1 VDLYLGRVYEALD
14 KPGLAVHH
22 YERVVHRSR
31 QLDPPDRVQ
40 LFRALG
46 YLYFAEH
53 QHAAAADVWS
63 RAELIE
69 ADPEIRVRLASAH
82 RRVGG
87 RAEEARALLES
98 VSPETLSSGVQALRL
113 QELAALDRAAGE
125 LEAAALSLRLAW
137 QRQEDA
143 ETAYELGQVR
153 RAQERTEEEIAALE
167 LALVAAPENARYWE
181 AAGYAYAR
189 AGRREDAIAAF
200 ERTLALDRDV
210 LPVYEDLGYLHLR
223 QSENDEAIARFEEA
237 VDNRPYYPVRT
248 ENDLEELARTQHR
261 LRGEARTLADAW
273 DLSVYLAVRSEELPS
288 TTTTSLTGGILPS
301 QGGVEIAWAPPGIGR
316 RAGRVFQLFGRVLG
330 NLEPESVEPIS
341 ETYQG
346 GVGGRYKPLRRQN
359 LYLSVERLFE
369 IGDRSIDDWLVR
381 GQFST
386 SFGEILDPT
395 RSVWNHTTLYLDAG
409 YYLDAEVAAYYGEL
423 RQGLTLRLGRR
434 TLFTPHLVADGR
446 VQDPDAPLSSY
457 VEYGAG
463 ASFTILVSPDRRY
476 RVERGAF
483 ELLVQYKL
491 GELVD
496 PGPELTDETFDGWVA
511 TGILRF

>member
-1 VDLYLGRVYEALD
+1 
-14 KPGLAVHH
+14 
-22 YERVVHRSR
+22 
-31 QLDPPDRVQ
+31 
-40 LFRALG
+40 
-46 YLYFAEH
+46 
-53 QHAAAADVWS
+53 
-63 RAELIE
+63 
-69 ADPEIRVRLASAH
+69 
-82 RRVGG
+82 
-87 RAEEARALLES
+87 
-98 VSPETLSSGVQALRL
+98 
-113 QELAALDRAAGE
+113 
-125 LEAAALSLRLAW
+125 
-137 QRQEDA
+137 
-143 ETAYELGQVR
+143 
-153 RAQERTEEEIAALE
+153 
-167 LALVAAPENARYWE
+167 
-181 AAGYAYAR
+181 
-189 AGRREDAIAAF
+189 
-200 ERTLALDRDV
+200 
-210 LPVYEDLGYLHLR
+210 
-223 QSENDEAIARFEEA
+223 
-237 VDNRPYYPVRT
+237 
-248 ENDLEELARTQHR
+248 
-261 LRGEARTLADAW
+261 
-273 DLSVYLAVRSEELPS
+273 
-288 TTTTSLTGGILPS
+288 
-301 QGGVEIAWAPPGIGR
+301 
-316 RAGRVFQLFGRVLG
+316 VFQLFGRVLG